1 MAVSQAAN
9 LVERI
14 IGHDDNASITT
25 DISNYNETG
34 METGDKILATTWQG
48 KNQVKLGKYIHIYPS
63 RLNNFTHASNQ
74 YTCQNH

>member
-1 MAVSQAAN
+1 MAFTQAAN

-34 METGDKILATTWQG
+34 TETDNKILATTWQG
-48 KNQVKLGKYIHIYPS
+48 KNQVKLGNGK
-63 RLNNFTHASNQ
+63 
-74 YTCQNH
+74 